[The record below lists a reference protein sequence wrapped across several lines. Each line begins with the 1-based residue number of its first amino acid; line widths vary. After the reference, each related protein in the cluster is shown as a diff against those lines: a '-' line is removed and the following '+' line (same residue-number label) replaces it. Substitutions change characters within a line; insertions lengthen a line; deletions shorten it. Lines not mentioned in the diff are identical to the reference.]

1 MNNDWLVGGDGN
13 DRINGSGGDNV
24 IWGDNAPTNP
34 GDLTPQNS
42 ATGGDDQ
49 LSGLGGNDVFYGSGG
64 NDLGPEQAATA
75 ENVEHFHQSNDCSP
89 CAGDDYPYAVNE
101 FGAPGMSYKD
111 WVATQS
117 VDAAVIKNHAEFVK
131 DRVKTRGV
139 NLIGATYSPDSHTSD
154 QVHWI
159 GLRRPQAV
167 RVDNPTQVP
176 DMNLDW
182 FDKKAKF
189 TWDSSQTS
197 TVQ

>member
-1 MNNDWLVGGDGN
+1 MSPFEAVLVILILVLIWIVSRRSGSTTTHEYDCVDRDSGDVTHVKIAHAAKG
-13 DRINGSGGDNV
+13 
-24 IWGDNAPTNP
+24 T
-34 GDLTPQNS
+34 
-42 ATGGDDQ
+42 
-49 LSGLGGNDVFYGSGG
+49 
-64 NDLGPEQAATA
+64 PEQEATK
-75 ENVEHFHQSNDCSP
+75 ENVEHFTQARDECSP
-89 CAGDDYPYAVNE
+89 CAGDDYPYAVDE

-117 VDAAVIKNHAEFVK
+117 IDAAVIKNHSEFVR
-131 DRVKTRGV
+131 DRVKTKGA

-182 FDKKAKF
+182 FDRKAKF

-197 TVQ
+197 SVQ

>member
-1 MNNDWLVGGDGN
+1 MSPIEAFLVICVLVLIIMVTRQRGASTVHEYDCVDRDSGDVTHVSIA
-13 DRINGSGGDNV
+13 R
-24 IWGDNAPTNP
+24 NAPKGT
-34 GDLTPQNS
+34 
-42 ATGGDDQ
+42 
-49 LSGLGGNDVFYGSGG
+49 
-64 NDLGPEQAATA
+64 PEQEATK
-75 ENVEHFHQSNDCSP
+75 ENVEHFSSARSECTP

-131 DRVKTRGV
+131 DRVKTKGA

-189 TWDSSQTS
+189 SWDSSQTS
-197 TVQ
+197 SVQ

>member
-1 MNNDWLVGGDGN
+1 MSPLEAFLVICGLLLIVMISRRPSAMSKHEYDCVE
-13 DRINGSGGDNV
+13 R
-24 IWGDNAPTNP
+24 
-34 GDLTPQNS
+34 
-42 ATGGDDQ
+42 ATGDITHVQ
-49 LSGLGGNDVFYGSGG
+49 SERPKAT
-64 NDLGPEQAATA
+64 PEQAATA
-75 ENVEHFHQSNDCSP
+75 ENVEHFLQSNDCSP